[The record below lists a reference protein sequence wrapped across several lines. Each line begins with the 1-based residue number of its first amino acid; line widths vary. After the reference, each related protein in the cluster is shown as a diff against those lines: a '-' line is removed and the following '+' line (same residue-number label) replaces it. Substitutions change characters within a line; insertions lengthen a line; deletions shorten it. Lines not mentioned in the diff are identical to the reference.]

1 MQWASTV
8 GIPAAA
14 PIAGLVNPVKIEQQG
29 TMTSTDLTQAE
40 ISYLTYVAHGLGLTA
55 IGKAVQA
62 TEAEVETL
70 LLGAQRKLGAQN
82 RMLAVAKALSH
93 GMIAATP

>member
-1 MQWASTV
+1 MSRMGW
-8 GIPAAA
+8 
-14 PIAGLVNPVKIEQQG
+14 
-29 TMTSTDLTQAE
+29 
-40 ISYLTYVAHGLGLTA
+40 TA